1 MRIKPKN
8 IALNAFI
15 IILAI
20 IVAFPLFWMISVSF
34 MAAGEASTF
43 PPPLLPKHPQ
53 ISAYHELFSSSGL
66 WKYLFNSIFLAI
78 SATILSLTF
87 NVTAGYAFAKLKFKG
102 REAMFQTLLAAMVVP
117 AQVGMM
123 PLFLLLKTFGLVN
136 TYAGALVPWI
146 ASVFGIFMV
155 RQFAQSI
162 PDEMLEAARMDGAN
176 EWQIFTKLIVPN
188 LMPVMVTLGLFTFL
202 GSWNDFMWPLI
213 IMTDSGSYTLP
224 VALAV
229 LSREHVQD
237 SEMMMAGAVITVLP
251 VLILFIALQRFY
263 MRGLLA
269 SSVKG

>member
-1 MRIKPKN
+1 MK
-8 IALNAFI
+8 LNYRDIFLKI
-15 IILAI
+15 IIAILVI

-34 MAAGEASTF
+34 MKAGEAASF
-43 PPPLLPKHPQ
+43 PPPLLPKQPNLN
-53 ISAYHELFSSSGL
+53 AYRELIFSNNL
-66 WKYLFNSIFLAI
+66 LKYFFNSVSLAI
-78 SATILSLTF
+78 LATILSLSF
-87 NVTAGYAFAKLKFKG
+87 NVIAGYAFAKLRFFG
-102 REAMFQTLLAAMVVP
+102 RDKMFNILLLALVVP

-123 PLFLLLKTFGLVN
+123 PLFLMLKTMGLVN

-162 PDEMLEAARMDGAN
+162 PDEMIEAARMDGAS
-176 EWQIFTKLIVPN
+176 ELQIFTKLIIPN
-188 LMPVMVTLGLFTFL
+188 LIPVLITLGLFTFL

-213 IMTDSGSYTLP
+213 IMTDAGSYTLP

-237 SEMMMAGAVITVLP
+237 SEMMMAGAVITILP
-251 VLILFIALQRFY
+251 VLLLFIALQRFY
-263 MRGLLA
+263 MRGLLS

>member
-1 MRIKPKN
+1 MNFKN
-8 IALNAFI
+8 ILQKIFI
-15 IILAI
+15 AILVI
-20 IVAFPLFWMISVSF
+20 IVAFPLFWMVSVSF
-34 MAAGEASTF
+34 MSAGQAANF
-43 PPPLLPKHPQ
+43 PPPLLPKNPNL
-53 ISAYHELFSSSGL
+53 SAYKELIFSNNL
-66 WKYLFNSIFLAI
+66 MRYFFNSVFLALF
-78 SATILSLTF
+78 ATILSLSF
-87 NVTAGYAFAKLKFKG
+87 NVISGYAFAKLKFIG
-102 REAMFQTLLAAMVVP
+102 REKMFSILMLALVVP

-123 PLFLLLKTFGLVN
+123 PLFLMLKTLGLVN

-162 PDEMLEAARMDGAN
+162 PDEMIEAARMDGAS
-176 EWQIFTKLIVPN
+176 EFQIFYKLIIPN
-188 LMPVMVTLGLFTFL
+188 LMPVLVTLALFTFL

-213 IMTDSGSYTLP
+213 IMTDSSSYTLP

-237 SEMMMAGAVITVLP
+237 GEMMMAGAFITIMP
-251 VLILFIALQRFY
+251 VLLLFIALQRFY